1 MKERTTKRKSLLQLM
16 LMLLVVISML
26 LTAACSQVKESDT
39 TPSQAEP
46 QVEEIPPVAL
56 TMPEYELSYS
66 GELKDVIQVRDT
78 ETEVGP
84 GLEFYVNL
92 SGTDT
97 TIFVLHYN
105 SDQGE
110 LVSMLENDSGE
121 QIPIAFEMAEM
132 PAGLSDEDA
141 NTFSVAQ
148 DSVNEIISSLKLK

>member
-16 LMLLVVISML
+16 LMLLVVLSML
-26 LTAACSQVKESDT
+26 LTACSQAKENDT
-39 TPSQAEP
+39 ESSQAEP